1 MIEFLTLS
9 LKGLTPPL
17 EGASDE
23 ETLQHA
29 EKFMNKSR
37 SLAVDGYI
45 VYDIQDEEGRTEMAR
60 PFPFRKLGDP
70 AAFATVLERVSGGRA
85 SVVYKCVA
93 ESDKA
98 SFNEWLSHAV
108 EKSKNMC
115 FNFVGGATHSKE
127 YKGPTIPDAAD
138 LLTKQLK
145 GHFGGVTIAER
156 HEKKGNEHETLLKK
170 QSLGAEWFITQAIY
184 DQQPTIKLINDYGKL
199 CKERNVKPVKIIL
212 TFAPC
217 GREKT
222 MNFIKW
228 LGVRVPEWVE
238 QRIFSEDATPAKTP
252 LNKSPVERSVD
263 ILCDM
268 CEDILEQTKDS
279 GVPLGVSVESVS
291 IFKNEVEA
299 AHELFR
305 RCQHIALDFFKRPW
319 RVNVE
324 LIDDKNRK
332 TNDAKKKTNVAK
344 TTEGGVL
351 GENSTRNINPLITTL
366 AAVVGLLV
374 GRLAKS

>member
-1 MIEFLTLS
+1 
-9 LKGLTPPL
+9 
-17 EGASDE
+17 
-23 ETLQHA
+23 
-29 EKFMNKSR
+29 
-37 SLAVDGYI
+37 
-45 VYDIQDEEGRTEMAR
+45 
-60 PFPFRKLGDP
+60 
-70 AAFATVLERVSGGRA
+70 
-85 SVVYKCVA
+85 
-93 ESDKA
+93 
-98 SFNEWLSHAV
+98 
-108 EKSKNMC
+108 
-115 FNFVGGATHSKE
+115 
-127 YKGPTIPDAAD
+127 
-138 LLTKQLK
+138 
-145 GHFGGVTIAER
+145 
-156 HEKKGNEHETLLKK
+156 
-170 QSLGAEWFITQAIY
+170 
-184 DQQPTIKLINDYGKL
+184 
-199 CKERNVKPVKIIL
+199 
-212 TFAPC
+212 
-217 GREKT
+217 

-332 TNDAKKKTNVAK
+332 TNNNAEKKTSAK

-351 GENSTRNINPLITTL
+351 GENSTRVNPLITTL

-374 GRLAKS
+374 GRLAKP

>member
-1 MIEFLTLS
+1 
-9 LKGLTPPL
+9 
-17 EGASDE
+17 
-23 ETLQHA
+23 
-29 EKFMNKSR
+29 
-37 SLAVDGYI
+37 
-45 VYDIQDEEGRTEMAR
+45 
-60 PFPFRKLGDP
+60 
-70 AAFATVLERVSGGRA
+70 
-85 SVVYKCVA
+85 
-93 ESDKA
+93 
-98 SFNEWLSHAV
+98 
-108 EKSKNMC
+108 MC

-184 DQQPTIKLINDYGKL
+184 DQEPTIKLINDYGKL

-222 MNFIKW
+222 MKFIKW
-228 LGVRVPEWVE
+228 LGVKVPEWVE
-238 QRIFSEDATPAKTP
+238 QRIFSEDATPAKMP

-324 LIDDKNRK
+324 LIDVNDRK
-332 TNDAKKKTNVAK
+332 TNDAKKKTTSTK
-344 TTEGGVL
+344 TGGDSM
-351 GENSTRNINPLITTL
+351 GINPLTTALCSHPWFSPRSFDQTVTVYRERERERERERKEYIAVAVAGKEDARLRRVVMMTIITILHVYFHPTNEKPRRQYVVVVVVVVVV
-366 AAVVGLLV
+366 AASFLHFFYDVSVYARIYIKIFVTFLSHH
-374 GRLAKS
+374 RLKQCHRSSVWRSLRIGP

>member
-1 MIEFLTLS
+1 MF
-9 LKGLTPPL
+9 
-17 EGASDE
+17 GATKAE
-23 ETLQHA
+23 HYEYA
-29 EKFMNKSR
+29 EKFVNKTR

-45 VYDIQDEEGRTEMAR
+45 VYDIQDEDGRTKMER
-60 PFPFRKLGDP
+60 PFQFRKLGDP
-70 AAFATVLERVSGGRA
+70 ALFATELERASGGRS

-93 ESDKA
+93 ESDKE
-98 SFNEWLSHAV
+98 SFNKWLEDAR
-108 EKSKNMC
+108 ERSKNMC
-115 FNFVGGATHSKE
+115 FNFVGGATSGKE
-127 YKGPTIPDAAD
+127 YKGPTISEAAEF
-138 LLTKQLK
+138 LTKKLK

-156 HEKKGNEHETLLKK
+156 HEKKGNEHETLLNK
-170 QSLGAEWFITQAIY
+170 QLLGAEWFITQAIY
-184 DQQPTIKLINDYGKL
+184 DAQPTIKLINDYGAL
-199 CKERNVKPVKIIL
+199 CKEKNVKPMKIIL

-228 LGVRVPEWVE
+228 LGVKVPESVE

-268 CEDILEQTKDS
+268 CEDILEQTKTA
-279 GVPLGVSVESVS
+279 GVPIGVSVESVS

-305 RCQHIALDFFKRPW
+305 RCQHIALDFFKKPW

-324 LIDDKNRK
+324 LINVVPDNDKNANDATTNKSSSVEEKGALQAREK
-332 TNDAKKKTNVAK
+332 IDTNDKQNP
-344 TTEGGVL
+344 VL
-351 GENSTRNINPLITTL
+351 IIASACI
-366 AAVVGLLV
+366 GLFI
-374 GRLAKS
+374 GRVLKR

>member
-1 MIEFLTLS
+1 
-9 LKGLTPPL
+9 LTPPL
-17 EGASDE
+17 DGATEE

-45 VYDIQDEEGRTEMAR
+45 VYDIQDEEGRTQMPR

-70 AAFATVLERVSGGRA
+70 AAFATVLEGVSGGRS

-98 SFNEWLSHAV
+98 TFNEWLSNAV

-138 LLTKQLK
+138 MLTKQLK

-156 HEKKGNEHETLLKK
+156 HVKKGNEHETLLKK

-228 LGVRVPEWVE
+228 LGVHVPDWVE
-238 QRIFSEDATPAKTP
+238 KRIFSEDATPAKTP

-324 LIDDKNRK
+324 MIDEKNSIEEK
-332 TNDAKKKTNVAK
+332 STKKKTTKSA
-344 TTEGGVL
+344 GGA
-351 GENSTRNINPLITTL
+351 GGIIDHSTRVNPMIATL
-366 AAVVGLLV
+366 AAAVGLVV
-374 GRLAKS
+374 GRLAKP

>member
-1 MIEFLTLS
+1 
-9 LKGLTPPL
+9 
-17 EGASDE
+17 
-23 ETLQHA
+23 
-29 EKFMNKSR
+29 
-37 SLAVDGYI
+37 
-45 VYDIQDEEGRTEMAR
+45 
-60 PFPFRKLGDP
+60 
-70 AAFATVLERVSGGRA
+70 
-85 SVVYKCVA
+85 
-93 ESDKA
+93 
-98 SFNEWLSHAV
+98 
-108 EKSKNMC
+108 
-115 FNFVGGATHSKE
+115 
-127 YKGPTIPDAAD
+127 
-138 LLTKQLK
+138 
-145 GHFGGVTIAER
+145 
-156 HEKKGNEHETLLKK
+156 
-170 QSLGAEWFITQAIY
+170 
-184 DQQPTIKLINDYGKL
+184 
-199 CKERNVKPVKIIL
+199 
-212 TFAPC
+212 
-217 GREKT
+217 

-332 TNDAKKKTNVAK
+332 TNVAK

-374 GRLAKS
+374 GRLAKP

>member
-1 MIEFLTLS
+1 
-9 LKGLTPPL
+9 
-17 EGASDE
+17 
-23 ETLQHA
+23 
-29 EKFMNKSR
+29 
-37 SLAVDGYI
+37 
-45 VYDIQDEEGRTEMAR
+45 
-60 PFPFRKLGDP
+60 
-70 AAFATVLERVSGGRA
+70 
-85 SVVYKCVA
+85 
-93 ESDKA
+93 
-98 SFNEWLSHAV
+98 
-108 EKSKNMC
+108 
-115 FNFVGGATHSKE
+115 
-127 YKGPTIPDAAD
+127 
-138 LLTKQLK
+138 
-145 GHFGGVTIAER
+145 
-156 HEKKGNEHETLLKK
+156 
-170 QSLGAEWFITQAIY
+170 
-184 DQQPTIKLINDYGKL
+184 
-199 CKERNVKPVKIIL
+199 
-212 TFAPC
+212 
-217 GREKT
+217 

-374 GRLAKS
+374 GRLAKH